1 MADYDTYM
9 LFGAVYTSQDA
20 AQLDYD
26 AVKALY
32 YEWNLM
38 DTFDAAIVSKRKDGK
53 VKIVKKHE
61 QPTRQGAWRGAG
73 IGLAAGAVIA
83 LFPAAA
89 IGSGLLA
96 GTTGAGAAMGA
107 IAGHVSM
114 GMSRSDLKEVGEELD
129 EGETGLIVVAA
140 TDVAGRVE
148 QAVKN
153 ASKLIQAQVKANED
167 ALIDEIRQA
176 EADSEADTTAAASA
190 DES

>member
-1 MADYDTYM
+1 
-9 LFGAVYTSQDA
+9 
-20 AQLDYD
+20 
-26 AVKALY
+26 
-32 YEWNLM
+32 
-38 DTFDAAIVSKRKDGK
+38 
-53 VKIVKKHE
+53 
-61 QPTRQGAWRGAG
+61 
-73 IGLAAGAVIA
+73 
-83 LFPAAA
+83 
-89 IGSGLLA
+89 
-96 GTTGAGAAMGA
+96 MGA